1 VTAIPESVMRELR
14 YIEVETSRKIRN
26 QRVGAYQSPL
36 RGSGFDFDEHQP
48 YRPGDDVR
56 RIDWNVTARL
66 GAPFVRHTHAEREM
80 NVMVVMDVSRS
91 MSLGSSA
98 YSKREALTYIS
109 GSILFS
115 AIADQINTGFMA
127 FADRVLMTARPKR
140 TRGAAWNVLQEA
152 WALSPSSRKTLM
164 IPAIRELSRTLKRM
178 SVIFIVSDF
187 VTDDHVLES
196 PELGQLAAHH
206 DVIAVVPE
214 DRAET
219 SLPPG
224 AAYVHVRDVETG
236 RRVAVGLGDGARRG
250 FAAAARARREALARS
265 FYRVPMDHVFVPT
278 DSSPVLPVLSLFAR
292 RRG

>member
-1 VTAIPESVMRELR
+1 MIPEPVMRELR
-14 YIEVETSRKIRN
+14 YIELETNRKIRN

-115 AIADQINTGFMA
+115 AISDQINTGFMA
-127 FADRVLMTARPKR
+127 FSDRVLMTARPKR
-140 TRGAAWNVLQEA
+140 TRGAAWNVLQQA
-152 WALSPSSRKTLM
+152 WDLAPSSRRTLM
-164 IPAIRELSRTLKRM
+164 IPAIRELATALKRM
-178 SVIFIVSDF
+178 SVVFIVSDF
-187 VTDDHVLES
+187 VTDDNVLES
-196 PELGQLAAHH
+196 GELRQLAAHH
-206 DVIAVVPE
+206 DLIAVVPD
-214 DRAET
+214 DRAERT
-219 SLPPG
+219 LPPG
-224 AAYVHVRDVETG
+224 HGYVQLRDLESG
-236 RRVAVGLGDGARRG
+236 RRVSVGLGGRVRRE
-250 FAAAARARREALARS
+250 FAAAAHARREALARA

-278 DSSPVLPVLSLFAR
+278 DASPVLPVLSLFAR
-292 RRG
+292 RKG